1 MVLAGRISR
10 RFSWCWLLLL
20 FYPHWTFF
28 LFRAI
33 FPRQRH
39 STLAAQVHDGLHQL
53 WVLPWLLLAVLRF
66 ARLSVT
72 FYHKRYGFERAL
84 FNHRRF
90 LPCAP
95 SDAGRNTPS
104 RIFLYACRH
113 RIVPSSWHMVL
124 NYSYCR
130 YKTIGLAIT
139 SVSHEI

>member
-1 MVLAGRISR
+1 MQEESQGDFRDVGCCCCFILTGPFF
-10 RFSWCWLLLL
+10 FSGL
-20 FYPHWTFF
+20 FF
-28 LFRAI
+28 LATGT
-33 FPRQRH
+33 P
-39 STLAAQVHDGLHQL
+39 
-53 WVLPWLLLAVLRF
+53 PWLLRSMMASTSSEFYPGYFWLFYVLPGF
-66 ARLSVT
+66 SVT